1 MHRCRSPALLRLA
14 SRPRHCAALPHR
26 RWAGGVATM
35 ATPIDYETVDVF
47 TDTHFGGNPL
57 AVCFLPPGSAELS
70 TAQMLQ
76 ITREF
81 NYSESTF
88 VMPPADPAH
97 TARVRIFTP
106 AAEVPFAGHPN
117 VGTAAVLARRGE
129 CFGAPIGDGVV
140 FEEQAGLVPLEV
152 LRGDGGSIGA
162 TLTAPE
168 PWATLP
174 AAFSAAQVA
183 ATVGL
188 DESDISC
195 ARHAPLAA
203 SVGLPFVLTELRS
216 REALERCANHAQ
228 AFAAEPQLEE
238 VGRVFC
244 YVRATAEEAEAVDA
258 VDIRARMFSKRGNED
273 PATGSVRSLPPVRCC
288 PAHLS
293 LCCAWPGDV
302 RANGP
307 PGVAR
312 ALGPAGHIDAQAPDR
327 AGRRDGAA
335 VAPPR
340 RGDAQPTR
348 GRVGGGGAEGC
359 W

>member
-1 MHRCRSPALLRLA
+1 ME
-14 SRPRHCAALPHR
+14 
-26 RWAGGVATM
+26 
-35 ATPIDYETVDVF
+35 YETVDVF

-88 VMPPADPAH
+88 VMPPTDPAH

-106 AAEVPFAGHPN
+106 AAEVPFAGHPT

-188 DESDISC
+188 EESDISC

-203 SVGLPFVLTELRS
+203 SRRPATKWG
-216 REALERCANHAQ
+216 
-228 AFAAEPQLEE
+228 AAS
-238 VGRVFC
+238 
-244 YVRATAEEAEAVDA
+244 RAT
-258 VDIRARMFSKRGNED
+258 RA
-273 PATGSVRSLPPVRCC
+273 T
-288 PAHLS
+288 
-293 LCCAWPGDV
+293 
-302 RANGP
+302 
-307 PGVAR
+307 
-312 ALGPAGHIDAQAPDR
+312 
-327 AGRRDGAA
+327 
-335 VAPPR
+335 
-340 RGDAQPTR
+340 
-348 GRVGGGGAEGC
+348 
-359 W
+359 